1 MTEAEKIERVYL
13 ALVKCA
19 IRQKTISYLALSEK
33 TGVGSARSIGVQLA
47 FIAGFCMGRNLPG
60 LTSLVVE
67 KGTTRPGDGYVP
79 VLESVEQDRE
89 AVYAFD
95 WPNASAGLPATLREA
110 NEGR

>member
-1 MTEAEKIERVYL
+1 MTEAEKIERIYL
-13 ALVKCA
+13 ALVECA
-19 IRQKTISYLALSEK
+19 SRCDTISYSVLSEK

-60 LTSLVVE
+60 LTSLVVN

-79 VLESVEQDRE
+79 VLESVEQDRK

-95 WPNASAGLPATLREA
+95 WPMLVLVS
-110 NEGR
+110 